1 MAQMSNYLESGLL
14 NWLFRGNTNNFTRPL
29 NISIALCS
37 NVPGEDATG
46 ANMNEVANA
55 GGYARVNLGAPTNAL
70 FTEISQ
76 AFGAL
81 SSGNIDNASA
91 ITFPTATAD
100 WGYVSGV
107 AIVDSGVYGA
117 GNVLMYGRLAN
128 PRNVQTNDTVSFAI
142 GAFDIYFG

>member
-1 MAQMSNYLESGLL
+1 MSNYLESGLL
-14 NWLFRGNTNNFTRPL
+14 NFLFRGNSNNFARPL

-37 NVPGEDATG
+37 GVPEEGNHG
-46 ANMNEVANA
+46 GNIPEVANA
-55 GGYARVNLGAPTNAL
+55 GSYARVNLGGPTNSI

-81 SSGNIDNASA
+81 SSGNIDNVGA

-107 AIVDSGVYGA
+107 AIVDSGTYGA
-117 GNVLMYGRLAN
+117 GQMLMYGRLAT
-128 PRNVQTNDTVSFAI
+128 PRAVQTNDTVSFAI